1 MPREKR
7 MPFQKNDIP
16 SAISELNQ
24 IIQNKRIPNA
34 LLFTGNPGAGRKQA
48 AFWFAKAVN
57 CTSDTHLPCNHCRSC
72 KKIDNQAHP
81 DMILVALPDK
91 KKAVTISQ
99 IREMTALTAVKPNE
113 ARYRMVLISSAGHM
127 NIQAQNALLKEL
139 EEPAENTFFILMAR
153 DTAMLLPTITS
164 RCRHLQFKP
173 LTGRALADHLS
184 AAFQTDPQAAR
195 IAAATA
201 GSDPTL
207 AMTLLNLHHDG
218 DHKTPAREPQPKPPV
233 DWQAT
238 RTWIIE
244 QLSAMISGPSA
255 KKIDLALS
263 LSWQMS
269 LNPDDILP
277 GLAVMRSFFRDL
289 CVFKHAPEKIL
300 NLDFLDIFEDI
311 GWQVDDKQCLT
322 WLTAVHETEKRLAS
336 NSSVRMTMD
345 RFFLTVI
352 HI

>member
-1 MPREKR
+1 
-7 MPFQKNDIP
+7 
-16 SAISELNQ
+16 
-24 IIQNKRIPNA
+24 
-34 LLFTGNPGAGRKQA
+34 
-48 AFWFAKAVN
+48 
-57 CTSDTHLPCNHCRSC
+57 
-72 KKIDNQAHP
+72 
-81 DMILVALPDK
+81 
-91 KKAVTISQ
+91 
-99 IREMTALTAVKPNE
+99 
-113 ARYRMVLISSAGHM
+113 VLISSAGHM

-139 EEPAENTFFILMAR
+139 EEPADNTFFILMAR
-153 DTAMLLPTITS
+153 DTAMLLPTIKS

-184 AAFQTDPQAAR
+184 AAFQADPQSAR

-201 GSDPTL
+201 GPDPTL
-207 AMTLLNLHHDG
+207 AMTLLNLVHAG
-218 DHKTPAREPQPKPPV
+218 DHKTPALEDRTKTPV

-244 QLSAMISGPSA
+244 QLSAIISGPA
-255 KKIDLALS
+255 AEKKIDIALS

-300 NLDFLDIFEDI
+300 NLDFLEIFEDI

-322 WLTAVHETEKRLAS
+322 WMTAVHETEKRLES

-345 RFFLTVI
+345 RFFLAVI